1 MDKSMLTGILVGA
14 GAVTAVAGVANYEV
28 SHRQPSYAE
37 VLKTEPLFQ
46 TIKTPYQVC
55 KDAVVTRKAPVRD
68 QDRIAGTAVGAL
80 VGGVLGHQ
88 IGAGSGRTVATI
100 GGAAAGGYA
109 GNRIQKNMQDSDTE
123 TTRRTR
129 CKTEYESQEK
139 VTGYRVTYRLGGEQS
154 VVNMDYYPGDRIPVK
169 DGKLV
174 LTRAEPPSNEASS
187 R

>member
-1 MDKSMLTGILVGA
+1 MLTGILVGA
-14 GAVTAVAGVANYEV
+14 CAVTAIAGVAGYQV

-46 TIKTPYQVC
+46 TVKTPHQVC
-55 KDAVVTRKAPVRD
+55 KDAVVIHKAPVRD
-68 QDRIAGTAVGAL
+68 QDRIVGTAVGAL
-80 VGGVLGHQ
+80 VGGLLGHQ

-109 GNRIQKNMQDSDTE
+109 GNRIQKNMQASDTE
-123 TTRRTR
+123 TARQTC

-139 VTGYRVTYRLGGEQS
+139 VTGYKVTYRLDGQQN

-174 LTRAEPPSNEASS
+174 LTRSEPPDNEASS